1 MIRLENLTVMFGE
14 QVPVVDRMSMD
25 IEEGKRTVI
34 VGESG
39 SGKSVTI
46 LAILGILPQEADI
59 TGSIKLDGRE
69 LLTLT
74 YDEMNS
80 LRGKEI
86 GYVPQGGGGSMNPMM
101 SVGAQIA
108 EPIIIHQKAEK
119 GKAYKQAVDWMDRL
133 GLKPA
138 EKIAA
143 SYPHTLSGGMRQ
155 RALTAMGA
163 AGGADVLL
171 TDEPTK
177 GLDDK
182 RIKQVENLFESME
195 EKTILCV
202 THDLRFAKKI
212 AHNICVMYGGKMV
225 EFADSE
231 SFFRSPKHP
240 YSQMLLAAL
249 PENGMNCPE
258 GFTPPFEKR
267 TGCPFYNRC
276 PKQDEA
282 CLEDTEMVILE
293 NHKVRCR
300 LYAASD

>member
-25 IEEGKRTVI
+25 IEKGKRTVI

-46 LAILGILPQEADI
+46 LAVLGLLPQEANI
-59 TGSIKLDGRE
+59 TGSIKLNGRE
-69 LLTLT
+69 LLTLSD
-74 YDEMNS
+74 DEMNS
-80 LRGKEI
+80 LRGKEL
-86 GYVPQGGGGSMNPMM
+86 GYVPQGGGGSMNPLM

-119 GKAYKQAVDWMDRL
+119 GEAHKQAVSWMDRL

-182 RIKQVENLFESME
+182 RIKQVEELFESME
-195 EKTILCV
+195 GKTILCV

-212 AHNICVMYGGKMV
+212 AHNICVMYGGKIV

-231 SFFRSPKHP
+231 SFFSSPKHP

-249 PENGMNCPE
+249 PENGMDCPE

-282 CLEDTEMVILE
+282 CLEDTDMFILK
-293 NHKVRCR
+293 NHEVRCR